1 MKVVATVV
9 ALIALTLTTYVKT
22 RADADAE
29 PFKGSLGQST
39 PPRIAFTR
47 MREDVDRAN
56 SDYRVEAEIWMM
68 NADGGQQLRLTR
80 NTTDDL
86 GAVWS
91 RRMARQSHSMVFS
104 SLRTRAG
111 GWWLVHRTSS
121 LSTSKRAFNGRC

>member
-56 SDYRVEAEIWMM
+56 SDYRVEAEIWMT
-68 NADGGQQLRLTR
+68 NADGGQLRLTR

-91 RRMARQSHSMVFS
+91 RRMANELCSSQTATALSQQATIRSM
-104 SLRTRAG
+104 
-111 GWWLVHRTSS
+111 
-121 LSTSKRAFNGRC
+121 